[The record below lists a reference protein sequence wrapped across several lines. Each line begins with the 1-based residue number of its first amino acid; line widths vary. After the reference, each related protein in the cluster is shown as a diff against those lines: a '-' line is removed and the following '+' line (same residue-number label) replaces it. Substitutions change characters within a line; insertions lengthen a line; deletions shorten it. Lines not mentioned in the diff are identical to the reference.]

1 MRRKMNIEK
10 ISIRFA
16 FALILTSIILGFIG
30 KYLNIEM
37 FIFFRTFRIVS
48 FDLGVIFIGVNTI
61 FSFYHLKMYKRI
73 VLEMFCIFIILVIT
87 TLTDFR
93 VIGIKYGLIAVL
105 PFLVLISSRND
116 FKKKYGTKS

>member
-1 MRRKMNIEK
+1 MNFEK

-16 FALILTSIILGFIG
+16 FAFILTSIILGFLG

-37 FIFFRTFRIVS
+37 FIFFRTLRIVS
-48 FDLGVIFIGVNTI
+48 FDLGVILIGVNTI

-73 VLEMFCIFIILVIT
+73 VLEMSCIFIILVIS
-87 TLTDFR
+87 TLTNFR

-105 PFLVLISSRND
+105 PFLVLISSRNN
-116 FKKKYGTKS
+116 FNKKLHSKL